1 MLMTHGNKDGVDIIE
16 LSGQLNL
23 ENAGEAR
30 AALREI
36 IEGGSQRLV
45 IDFGGVDFVDSSGL
59 SVLVSAYK
67 LVEGKAGKLV
77 LSNIPKNVQALF
89 ALTRLNE
96 AFRIFAD
103 TPAAVAY
110 LTQDR

>member
-1 MLMTHGNKDGVDIIE
+1 MVLAHGKTDGVDIIA
-16 LSGQLNL
+16 LSGQLNM

-30 AALREI
+30 TALLEI
-36 IEGGSQRLV
+36 IEGGCQRMV
-45 IDFGGVDFVDSSGL
+45 IDLGGVNFVDSSGL

-67 LVEGKAGKLV
+67 LIEAKAGKLV

-96 AFRIFAD
+96 AFHIFAD
-103 TPAAVAY
+103 TPAAVTY
-110 LTQDR
+110 LTKDA